1 MDNRINEY
9 IERKGYKKKWV
20 AQQIGVSQEV
30 LSRWINGKNMP
41 SLEKAFK
48 LAEILECKVDDLYIK
63 KRPPQ
68 LSEGLIL
75 I

>member
-63 KRPPQ
+63 KDPHN
-68 LSEGLIL
+68 
-75 I
+75 